1 MMHVW
6 SNIYRG
12 NDNQITFKPLIII
25 TILYTY
31 IWECRKWNN
40 PHGISRSNT
49 KEELHVANDNAKLTN
64 NHNQITIYG
73 KKNLMPPFMLKWKV

>member
-1 MMHVW
+1 ME
-6 SNIYRG
+6 
-12 NDNQITFKPLIII
+12 IILYSF
-25 TILYTY
+25 TLDILYTY

-49 KEELHVANDNAKLTN
+49 KEKLHVANGNAKLTN

-73 KKNLMPPFMLKWKV
+73 KLFFNATIYVKMKSLAQ